1 MNRRTISYLVGTTAC
16 VSLGSLA
23 GVAGQP
29 VGDQWV
35 VTPAM
40 SMQGVSIPMPPQ
52 QVCSP
57 QQWTQPPAG
66 SGPDPT
72 CVNSN
77 FAMAGNRATWT
88 VTCQNPPSTGMGEIT
103 RMGSD
108 SWTGAINFMSAQGAM
123 TINLSA
129 SRTGTCNNPTP

>member
-1 MNRRTISYLVGTTAC
+1 MNRRTISYLVGATAC
-16 VSLGSLA
+16 LSLGSLA
-23 GVAGQP
+23 GFAAQAT
-29 VGDQWV
+29 GDQWQ
-35 VTPAM
+35 VTPVM

-77 FAMAGNRATWT
+77 FAMSANGTATWT
-88 VTCQNPPSTGMGEIT
+88 ITSQNPPSTGTGEIT
-103 RMGSD
+103 RMGANA
-108 SWTGAINFMSAQGAM
+108 WTGAINFMSAQGAM

-129 SRTGTCNNPTP
+129 TRSGACTP

>member
-1 MNRRTISYLVGTTAC
+1 MNRRTIAYLVGTTAC
-16 VSLGSLA
+16 VLLGSLA
-23 GVAGQP
+23 GVAAQAA
-29 VGDQWV
+29 GDQWV

-52 QVCSP
+52 TVCSP

-77 FAMAGNRATWT
+77 FAVAGPKATWT
-88 VTCQNPPSTGMGEIT
+88 ITCQNPPSTGTGEIT
-103 RMGSD
+103 RMGANAWS
-108 SWTGAINFMSAQGAM
+108 GAIRFNSAQGEM

-129 SRTGTCNNPTP
+129 TRTGACTP

>member
-1 MNRRTISYLVGTTAC
+1 MNRRTISYLVATAAC

-23 GVAGQP
+23 GVAGQAT
-29 VGDQWV
+29 GDQWV

-40 SMQGVSIPMPPQ
+40 SMQGVSIPMAPQ
-52 QVCSP
+52 TVCSP

-77 FAMAGNRATWT
+77 FVVAGPTATWT
-88 VTCQNPPSTGMGEIT
+88 VTCQNPPSTGTGEIT
-103 RMGSD
+103 RMGANAWS
-108 SWTGAINFMSAQGAM
+108 GAITFNSAQGAM

-129 SRTGTCNNPTP
+129 TRSGACTP